1 MLTENN
7 IELMPKYQRIAL
19 DIVTAIKSG
28 KIKQGDR
35 TLSEN
40 EIIAKYEV
48 SNTTARKALQEVEH
62 EGWITK
68 VKGKGAFVRADVV
81 ERRINKILSFTR
93 NMIQAGRQPG
103 TRVLDGRII
112 QADYSSVINGRQYTV
127 KAPVFKIN
135 RLRLADG
142 APMMLETRYISM
154 ALCPGIDKKNLEGS
168 LYEIY
173 ANEYGLHLTRIE
185 QTLGV
190 EMMGSAVAGLF
201 DIQEPAPA
209 FRVEGVTFCGKDLV
223 LEIELSLYHGKEYK
237 FVVEAR

>member
-1 MLTENN
+1 MLTEDK
-7 IELMPKYQRIAL
+7 IEAMPKYQRIAR

-40 EIIAKYEV
+40 EIIAQYKV

-62 EGWITK
+62 EGWVTK
-68 VKGKGAFVRADVV
+68 IKGKGAFVRTDAV

-93 NMIQAGRQPG
+93 NMIQSGRQPG
-103 TRVLDGRII
+103 TRVLDSRII
-112 QADYSSVINGRQYTV
+112 KSDYSAMINGRQYTV

-154 ALCPGIDKKNLEGS
+154 TLCPGIDKKNLAGS

-173 ANEYGLHLTRIE
+173 EREYGLHLARIE

-223 LEIELSLYHGKEYK
+223 LEMELSLYHGKEYK